1 MCPVDGWEIAD
12 RRMHNVR
19 LSGPPLT
26 TAADVVRW
34 FGAVQSQDYGP
45 ARWSLGQRSP
55 GILDADVRRL
65 FDEGGLLRTHVLR
78 PTWHFVLPEDIR
90 WLLAL
95 TGPRVHALNAYYYR
109 QVGLDAAELDK
120 AERLVAD
127 ALRGG
132 NHLTRKALVDVFH
145 GAGIGTEGFRAAY
158 LLMSAELNGVIC
170 SGPMKGRQH
179 TYALLDERAPE
190 VQALS
195 REAALAELTR
205 RYFTSHGPATV
216 KDFRWWSSLTVADIN
231 AGLELVGADLDRVDV
246 DGVTYWYAPAPRP
259 PAVPSPTVHLV
270 QGYDEYLVGYVESK
284 HLLDVAGLVRWQTGD
299 RTVFVGAVLL
309 DGQLAGHWKRTVRK
323 ADVLVDVS
331 LYRSLGAAAEDALRT
346 AVDRHAGFLGMPAAV
361 AVTLIGG

>member
-1 MCPVDGWEIAD
+1 MDGWEIAD

-19 LSGPPLT
+19 LSGPPL
-26 TAADVVRW
+26 AAPADVVRW

-55 GILDADVRRL
+55 GFLDSDVRRL
-65 FDEGGLLRTHVLR
+65 FDEGLMLRTHVLR

-109 QVGLDAAELDK
+109 QLGLDAAELDK

-127 ALRGG
+127 ALAGG
-132 NHLTRKALVDVFH
+132 NHLPRKALVEVFRV
-145 GAGIGTEGFRAAY
+145 AGIGIEGFRTAY

-179 TYALLDERAPE
+179 TYALVDERAPA
-190 VQALS
+190 VPALS

-231 AGLELVGADLDRVDV
+231 AGLELVGADLDRVEH

-259 PAVPSPTVHLV
+259 PAVASPTVHLV

-309 DGQLAGHWKRTVRK
+309 DGQLAGHWKCSVRK
-323 ADVLVDVS
+323 ADVLFEVS
-331 LYRSLGAAAEDALRT
+331 LYRPLDPAADEALGAA
-346 AVDRHAGFLGMPAAV
+346 VDRQAGFLGLPAAT
-361 AVTLIGG
+361 AITLIAG